1 MLKDYI
7 KLHVFVLLFGF
18 TGILGKLIS
27 VDSLTLV
34 LYRTL
39 FAALGLFVILYFRK
53 VKIQLSFRDFAVLF
67 GTGLVLGLHWL
78 CFFGSGQLS
87 TVSVSLVTFSTTS
100 FFTGILEPFFFK
112 KKMVWYEIVLGI
124 IVVIGVSIMFSF
136 EIRYLT
142 GIFVGLLGALLAAV
156 FSIVNSRLTHR
167 FDSQAISLVEL
178 SAAMFFMGV
187 IFLFAGDFNSL
198 KLNRHDLFWLLIL
211 SWVCTVI
218 PYSQMISLMRRIS
231 VFTANLSLNLEPV
244 YGVILAY
251 FIFGESEKMSF
262 EFYLGG
268 ILVLLTVMLHPI
280 LKRRFT

>member
-78 CFFGSGQLS
+78 CFFGSGKLS

-142 GIFVGLLGALLAAV
+142 GILVGLLGALLAAV

>member
-53 VKIQLSFRDFAVLF
+53 VKISLSFRDFAVLF

-78 CFFGSGQLS
+78 CFFGSGKLS

-100 FFTGILEPFFFK
+100 FFTGILEPFFFRK
-112 KKMVWYEIVLGI
+112 KIVWYEIVLGI

-136 EIRYLT
+136 EIRYLS
-142 GIFVGLLGALLAAV
+142 GILVGLLGAFLAAV

-167 FDSQAISLVEL
+167 FDSQVISLVEL
-178 SAAMFFMGV
+178 SAAMFFMAV

-198 KLNRHDLFWLLIL
+198 KLSQNDLFWLLIL

-218 PYSQMISLMRRIS
+218 PHSQMISLMRRIS

-251 FIFGESEKMSF
+251 FIFGESEKMSLG
-262 EFYLGG
+262 FYLGG
-268 ILVLLTVMLHPI
+268 ILVLLTVLLHPF
-280 LKRRFT
+280 LKRRFN

>member
-78 CFFGSGQLS
+78 CFFGSGKLS

-142 GIFVGLLGALLAAV
+142 GILVGLLGALLAAV

-167 FDSQAISLVEL
+167 FDSQVISLVEL

-198 KLNRHDLFWLLIL
+198 KLSQHDLFWLLIL